1 MKIMDLIETLQDQDS
16 DIRTDAA
23 RALGRIGVDTILAL
37 IQALQDQ
44 DSGVRY
50 HAVEAL
56 RKIEAESASWNPE
69 GDAWNQKFQAL
80 LAYKSTHGNYNVS
93 KSYNLQLSRWVN
105 RQRQLKRKDK
115 LAAEKTERLETNG
128 FSWNPIEDAWNQMF
142 EALQQYKSNNGDC
155 DVPQSYPPNQKL
167 GNWVGTQRTVKK
179 SGKLSSDKIQKL
191 NQLGFSWNPIE
202 DAWNQMFEALQQYKS
217 NNGDCD
223 VPQSYPPNQK
233 LGNWVGTQR
242 IAKKSGKL
250 SSDKI
255 QKLETNGFSWNPIED
270 AWNQMFEALQQ
281 YKSSND
287 DCNVPQSYPP
297 NQKLGNWVGTQRVAK
312 KNGKLSSDK
321 IQKLNQLGF
330 SWTRKPTKPT
340 QESPQL
346 PLFD

>member
-105 RQRQLKRKDK
+105 RQRQLKRKDE
-115 LAAEKTERLETNG
+115 LNAEKTERLESIG

-191 NQLGFSWNPIE
+191 NQLGFSW
-202 DAWNQMFEALQQYKS
+202 
-217 NNGDCD
+217 
-223 VPQSYPPNQK
+223 
-233 LGNWVGTQR
+233 
-242 IAKKSGKL
+242 
-250 SSDKI
+250 
-255 QKLETNGFSWNPIED
+255 
-270 AWNQMFEALQQ
+270 
-281 YKSSND
+281 
-287 DCNVPQSYPP
+287 
-297 NQKLGNWVGTQRVAK
+297 
-312 KNGKLSSDK
+312 
-321 IQKLNQLGF
+321 
-330 SWTRKPTKPT
+330 TRKPTKPT